1 MLSLAQKSRKNKKK
15 TFLPKKAVAL
25 VIRRR
30 YHESDLSCPSGPV
43 ELGFIGALALQ
54 FLAHKKD

>member
-1 MLSLAQKSRKNKKK
+1 MLSLAQKSRKNKK

-30 YHESDLSCPSGPV
+30 YHESDLSCPSGLV
-43 ELGFIGALALQ
+43 EVGFIGVLALQ
-54 FLAHKKD
+54 LLAHKQN